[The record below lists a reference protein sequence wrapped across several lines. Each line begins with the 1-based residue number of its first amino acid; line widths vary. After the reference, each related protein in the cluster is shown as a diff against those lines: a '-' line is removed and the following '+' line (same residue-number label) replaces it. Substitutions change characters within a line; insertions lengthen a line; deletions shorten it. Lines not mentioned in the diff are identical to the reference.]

1 MTKAQKIMLE
11 NYNRSNVRTL
21 DEVYHNYS
29 VNKACAYRDCES
41 RRIELCGFDVRI
53 PTHNQQVF
61 TYAFRYW
68 NEGKLFLHYE
78 TAYKIYDFCINGE
91 V

>member
-1 MTKAQKIMLE
+1 MTKAQKTMLD
-11 NYNRSNVRTL
+11 NYNRSNVRKL
-21 DEVYHNYS
+21 DDVYNHYS
-29 VNKACAYRDCES
+29 FNKLRAYCECEK
-41 RRIELCGFDVRI
+41 RREKFCGFDVRI

-78 TAYKIYDFCINGE
+78 TACKIYDFCME
-91 V
+91 D